1 MVEADLE
8 LAQQEKILKE
18 AGHESRR
25 PEQEQGR

>member
-1 MVEADLE
+1 VDADME